1 MCYRDIK
8 RQWSITHT
16 GTHPNCQRPVRQWI
30 PLSIFFFQ
38 MEEEGKKNSV
48 CVRGTVEKLRETPK
62 KSTAGRE
69 LREIW
74 KLPVASADETLFFFY
89 FKWKR
94 GELLF
99 LGADTDMFG
108 INSRGLWRVPL
119 AVRPGFLCFAVLS
132 SGAAPPAGSDFSW
145 ADWFFFFYFQIVR
158 WAQGP

>member
-1 MCYRDIK
+1 MKHHAHRNAS
-8 RQWSITHT
+8 Q
-16 GTHPNCQRPVRQWI
+16 
-30 PLSIFFFQ
+30 LSTPGATMNPSVYFFFSNGRGGKKKHSVCARNGRKAARNT
-38 MEEEGKKNSV
+38 EEEHSRARIEGNLKA
-48 CVRGTVEKLRETPK
+48 T
-62 KSTAGRE
+62 
-69 LREIW
+69 
-74 KLPVASADETLFFFY
+74 DETLFFFY